1 MNVLGILV
9 IRDKLSEHLLDSMR
23 EMHKYCTDV
32 VIHDPYDLVGNP
44 YSPYFEQSRA
54 ILEHARETYGHM
66 NIYAC
71 LGLDQLNISRYNPDW
86 VLTYFDDEIPFP
98 RRFSFMF
105 NSLILNEYVNCWTAD
120 AKYLWDVEDLYRVD
134 KLWNTFNYPF
144 LFRFI
149 PEMDYKWNADE
160 IVPKNQPGPTE
171 NSLIP
176 LLNYQYFSDAKR
188 VRSYLNFRKEENEHN
203 EITKLHYKSLV
214 DEDIK
219 LERLID

>member
-1 MNVLGILV
+1 
-9 IRDKLSEHLLDSMR
+9 
-23 EMHKYCTDV
+23 
-32 VIHDPYDLVGNP
+32 
-44 YSPYFEQSRA
+44 
-54 ILEHARETYGHM
+54 
-66 NIYAC
+66 
-71 LGLDQLNISRYNPDW
+71 
-86 VLTYFDDEIPFP
+86 
-98 RRFSFMF
+98 MF